1 MWNMG
6 AMSFLRSAGA
16 SWPKT
21 HIEALQ
27 IAHEG
32 RRFAMKVLDQR
43 ITRCIKHGPS
53 FPKGPSFS
61 SIVKSNWMMNYPSS
75 PWLGLQSIRNHPS
88 VLTSLL
94 GVLLAPIL
102 AITRK
107 WHDAPWGVTPE
118 NRYCRCCQWT
128 HCGRENESKTNLW
141 SLGIKASG
149 VKSLY
154 RSKEHGL
161 C

>member
-102 AITRK
+102 IAITRK
-107 WHDAPWGVTPE
+107 WHDAPGELHQKIGIAGVANGHTVE
-118 NRYCRCCQWT
+118 
-128 HCGRENESKTNLW
+128 GRMTQKQISEVS
-141 SLGIKASG
+141 A
-149 VKSLY
+149 
-154 RSKEHGL
+154 
-161 C
+161 